1 MCQQSSRRP
10 AVMPPS
16 NTCPAAVQTRALEHP
31 KIEPIW
37 NSTVV
42 EAYGNEQGM
51 LGGLKVQHLK
61 TGEVTELHVGG
72 LFFAIGH
79 EPASK
84 FLGGQ
89 VKTDEQV
96 GMQ

>member
-1 MCQQSSRRP
+1 M
-10 AVMPPS
+10 
-16 NTCPAAVQTRALEHP
+16 QTRALEHP
-31 KIEPIW
+31 KIEPVW

-42 EAYGNEQGM
+42 EAYGNEKGM
-51 LGGLKVQHLK
+51 LGGLKVKNLQ
-61 TGEVTELHVGG
+61 TGEVTDLHVGG

-84 FLGGQ
+84 FLEGQ

-96 GMQ
+96 GRLELSWATEWSAPGAPPS

>member
-1 MCQQSSRRP
+1 MQS
-10 AVMPPS
+10 
-16 NTCPAAVQTRALEHP
+16 RALEHP
-31 KIEPIW
+31 KIEPVW

-42 EAYGNEQGM
+42 EAYGNEKGM
-51 LGGLKVQHLK
+51 LGGLKVKNLK
-61 TGEVTELHVGG
+61 TGEVTDLHVGG

-84 FLGGQ
+84 FLEGQ

-96 GMQ
+96 GTARVMGH